1 MLRQVPGL
9 LCHNSTKVAKSK
21 PFARV
26 GREIASVR
34 EHISSL
40 VSKAENP
47 ILHHAA
53 SYVLQ
58 GQGKLLRPALV
69 SLMSHAV
76 VPLAASEAFLA
87 NPIGDLDDV
96 SVHPAGAGHPI
107 PHIRRFLRLAEVTEL
122 IHTASLVHDDV
133 IDNSP
138 TRRGRP
144 ALHVD
149 QGIKN
154 AVLAGDFLLARASY
168 WIATLETPE
177 IVILM
182 TKALENLT
190 EGEILQAE
198 GCFDIPTYETKSYCK
213 TASLI
218 DHSLASTAVL
228 AAWGFPNSVSDN
240 REYVA
245 AASSYGRHLGIAFQI
260 VDDCLDITGSEE
272 NLGKPKLADMR
283 EGIATLP
290 VLLAAQVDARV
301 DAAMRRRFAAEGDV
315 QLCVESLERNG
326 SVTKALELADG
337 HCRQAIAALQALH
350 PSPARDS
357 LEEAVNVVLTR
368 QA

>member
-1 MLRQVPGL
+1 MLRRSTVL
-9 LCHNSTKVAKSK
+9 LCQQHRVSKSK
-21 PFARV
+21 PFLRV
-26 GREIASVR
+26 GREIEAVR
-34 EHISSL
+34 THISAL
-40 VSKAENP
+40 VAKPENP

-53 SYVLQ
+53 AYVLE

-69 SLMSHAV
+69 ALMAHAV
-76 VPLAASEAFLA
+76 VPLAASEAFA
-87 NPIGDLDDV
+87 AHSIGDLNDV
-96 SVHPAGAGHPI
+96 SWSAETV

-133 IDNSP
+133 IDNSA

-144 ALHVD
+144 ALHI
-149 QGIKN
+149 QHGIKH

-177 IVILM
+177 IVIRM

-190 EGEILQAE
+190 EGEIMQAE
-198 GCFDIPTYETKSYCK
+198 GCFDIPRYEAKSYCK

-218 DHSLASTAVL
+218 DNSLASTAVL
-228 AAWGFPNSVSDN
+228 AAWAFPNSVSDS
-240 REYVA
+240 RDYVHA
-245 AASSYGRHLGIAFQI
+245 AGSYGRHLGIAFQI
-260 VDDCLDITGSEE
+260 VDDCLDITGSEV

-283 EGIATLP
+283 DGIATLP
-290 VLLAAQVDARV
+290 ILLTAEV
-301 DAAMRRRFAAEGDV
+301 DAAVDAAIRRRFAEPGDV
-315 QLCVESLERNG
+315 ERCLASIEHHG
-326 SVTKALELADG
+326 SVAKALEAADK
-337 HCRQAIAALQALH
+337 HCRQAIDAIRTLH